1 MLEIKKLSSGY
12 EGKKVLRNVAL
23 TIPEKKLISV
33 IGPNGAGKS
42 TFLKTLAGIVPKTE
56 GEILIDGKEI
66 SAFSGKEL
74 AREISYLVQGR
85 NIPDMTVKQL
95 VLHGRFPYLDYP
107 RRYKEADRE
116 MAYSVMD
123 RMKITPLAER
133 MLRTLSGGERQKAYL
148 AMALTQDTK
157 YILLDEPTTY
167 LDIKGQISLMKMLKG
182 ISAEKTVVSV
192 SHDLLLAFNFSDYI
206 VIINDGGADFFDTP
220 ENLASK
226 EILHN
231 IFGIRLKNVDGVF
244 QYDIF

>member
-12 EGKKVLRNVAL
+12 DGKKVLRNVAL

-116 MAYSVMD
+116 IAYSVMD

-206 VIINDGGADFFDTP
+206 VIINDGGADYFDTP

-226 EILHN
+226 DILHN
-231 IFGIRLKNVDGVF
+231 IFGIRLKNVDGMF

>member
-56 GEILIDGKEI
+56 GESLIDGKEI

>member
-12 EGKKVLRNVAL
+12 DGKKVLRNVAL

-116 MAYSVMD
+116 IAYSVMD
-123 RMKITPLAER
+123 KMKINPLAER

-226 EILHN
+226 DILHN
-231 IFGIRLKNVDGVF
+231 IFGIRLKNVDGMF

>member
-1 MLEIKKLSSGY
+1 
-12 EGKKVLRNVAL
+12 
-23 TIPEKKLISV
+23 
-33 IGPNGAGKS
+33 
-42 TFLKTLAGIVPKTE
+42 
-56 GEILIDGKEI
+56 
-66 SAFSGKEL
+66 
-74 AREISYLVQGR
+74 
-85 NIPDMTVKQL
+85 
-95 VLHGRFPYLDYP
+95 
-107 RRYKEADRE
+107 
-116 MAYSVMD
+116 
-123 RMKITPLAER
+123 
-133 MLRTLSGGERQKAYL
+133 
-148 AMALTQDTK
+148 MALTQDTK